1 MSGNPPEVMDKLAM
15 RIAELTLSSMGIHKQ
30 AELLTQ
36 ETGSKVTH
44 AMITRYKQRPAYK
57 NYMVDAIEQIKK
69 QSISDLVHRVSKLVP
84 MIESTIVTNLEN
96 GNINAVPHALRI
108 LGLGEET
115 KGQQA
120 QQLNVIMPGARAPK
134 ETINIE
140 VEDGE
145 K

>member
-15 RIAELTLSSMGIHKQ
+15 RIAELTLSGMGIHKQ
-30 AELLTQ
+30 AELLST
-36 ETGSKVTH
+36 ETESKVTH
-44 AMITRYKQRPAYK
+44 NMITRYKQRAAYK

-115 KGQQA
+115 KSTQQQA
-120 QQLNVIMPGARAPK
+120 LTVVMPGAKAPK
-134 ETINIE
+134 ETIEIE
-140 VEDGE
+140 DD
-145 K
+145 